1 MFKYFEVRRIRQA
14 RKHADAGGQALL
26 VPGCDCHWPNAPKC
40 FQGHRYG
47 YLFDRDIQRLKL
59 TASTLGVRVIKVDKP
74 GQPGQHV
81 NLCGKPLQRA
91 IKESDYENQKHG
103 TENSEVQTGGAETV
117 R

>member
-1 MFKYFEVRRIRQA
+1 MFKYFEVQRIRQA
-14 RKHADAGGQALL
+14 IKHADNGGQALL
-26 VPGCDCHWPNAPKC
+26 VPEYECHWPNAPKC

-47 YLFDRDIQRLKL
+47 YLFDRDVRRLKA

-91 IKESDYENQKHG
+91 IKESDYENKKCG
-103 TENSEVQTGGAETV
+103 TDNSDVHPCRAETV